1 MTDNAIQE
9 TSNSQTDQNHP
20 PSEEG
25 TSALTEKQNL
35 QKRSENPILKI
46 FVNLGMVLVLAVLG
60 LLIWQRFLQ
69 NNAHAVGNA
78 SVQILNTVVPVIPTI
93 RPQESFNPSLV
104 PTSISIVKSPSLND
118 GIMRQMD
125 YLTIIPERPSEEVIT
140 YTVKRDDTLFG
151 IADKFGLNPET
162 ILWGNYET
170 LQDNPHFL
178 KPDQVLNILPVNG
191 TYYQWKNNDNLGAV
205 ASFFGVDPN
214 TILDYPGNHVDLT
227 QINTRNYGL
236 EPNQWIVVP
245 GGKRAI
251 KDWGPPAISRENA
264 AAARY
269 YGDGSCGAIY
279 EGAVGTGTFIWPTVD
294 RTISGYDYSGIHP
307 AIDIAGATGNAVF
320 AADNGVIVFAGW
332 SNFGYG
338 YLVVIDHGNGYQTA
352 YGHLSAINVGCG
364 QSVFQGSTIGAVGS
378 TGNSTGSH
386 LHFELSYNGLKLNPH
401 ENLR

>member
-78 SVQILNTVVPVIPTI
+78 SDQILNTVVPVIPTI

-178 KPDQVLNILPVNG
+178 KPDQVLNILPING

>member
-9 TSNSQTDQNHP
+9 TSNSQTDQNQP

-178 KPDQVLNILPVNG
+178 KPDQVLNILPING

>member
-178 KPDQVLNILPVNG
+178 KPDQVLNILPING